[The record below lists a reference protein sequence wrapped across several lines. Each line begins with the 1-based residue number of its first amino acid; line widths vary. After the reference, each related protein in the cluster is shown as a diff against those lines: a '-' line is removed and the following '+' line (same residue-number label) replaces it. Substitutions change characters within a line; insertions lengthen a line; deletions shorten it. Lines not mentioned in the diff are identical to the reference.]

1 MLMYVEMAYMDI
13 IYKMQCHNLI
23 SYIGHV
29 WKSAILWKM
38 YQLNRFCLFF
48 LSVYSLLPKDLTI
61 KHLFIFT
68 GAGVVS
74 CGDRKKSHC
83 SLL

>member
-1 MLMYVEMAYMDI
+1 MI
-13 IYKMQCHNLI
+13 ISNSLENVSVKPNLPFF
-23 SYIGHV
+23 
-29 WKSAILWKM
+29 ILSM
-38 YQLNRFCLFF
+38 
-48 LSVYSLLPKDLTI
+48 YSLLPKDLTI

-68 GAGVVS
+68 EAGVVS